1 MTATLTPEKRPAPAA
16 PPVGPRTTLA
26 PPSRNTVTAAV
37 LLFGLLAFSLW
48 SLGEMDLRIDFTY
61 ALSFL
66 ERTVPFVWPSLPDAL
81 WYSVL
86 TLAIVIS
93 GTVMAAV
100 LSIPVAYLAA
110 NNTTPAQSTRWL
122 GRFLSVTSRA
132 APDAIMAMIF
142 ALVIGQGALAGVLA
156 LGLHSI
162 GMISKLTADAIEQID
177 EGPRLALRAAGATRS
192 QEFWGAVWPQ
202 IMPSYI
208 ATVLHRTDINLRVS
222 VILGFVGVS
231 GLGYE
236 LSHALNTLNY
246 REAMPWAIIIFALC
260 VAFEIISSVVRKTLL
275 GVQPTG
281 RGLGDR
287 IVRRATRDR
296 ADGQKPAAGA
306 AAGRIRPW
314 TSERVKTTSF
324 AWIAVVAIVAS
335 VVISATQG
343 SNFTNF
349 WLNASIAFNR
359 LWPPAL
365 AESKWETTAEK
376 LFETVQIAGAATLL
390 ALVASAVIGS
400 FAARNVAPNAGVRGG
415 FRFLLVIIR
424 GLPELLLCIF
434 FIILTGLGPGAAV
447 IALGIGGV
455 GLLGKLMADSLEE
468 VNPGPE
474 RALRATGATRVQ
486 IFTSATLPQA
496 APAFVGHIL
505 YLFDTNIRAATILG
519 IVGAGGIGYMLAGA
533 ARINQHELLVLLLC
547 VLVIVFLV
555 EALSS
560 FIRQL
565 IK

>member
-1 MTATLTPEKRPAPAA
+1 MAA
-16 PPVGPRTTLA
+16 
-26 PPSRNTVTAAV
+26 
-37 LLFGLLAFSLW
+37 
-48 SLGEMDLRIDFTY
+48 
-61 ALSFL
+61 ALS
-66 ERTVPFVWPSLPDAL
+66 V
-81 WYSVL
+81 
-86 TLAIVIS
+86 
-93 GTVMAAV
+93 
-100 LSIPVAYLAA
+100 PVAYLAA
-110 NNTTPAQSTRWL
+110 QNTTPFRATRWL

-156 LGLHSI
+156 LGLHSV

-177 EGPRLALRAAGATRS
+177 EGPRLALRAAGATKG

-202 IMPSYI
+202 IMPSFV

-246 REAMPWAIIIFALC
+246 REAMPWAIIIFVLC
-260 VAFEIISSVVRKTLL
+260 VGFEVISSVVRKTLL

-287 IVRRATRDR
+287 IVRRASGVSPTVPAGPVVHSRVRPWTRDR
-296 ADGQKPAAGA
+296 V
-306 AAGRIRPW
+306 
-314 TSERVKTTSF
+314 TTTSF
-324 AWIAVVAIVAS
+324 AWIAVVAVVAS
-335 VVISATQG
+335 VWISATQG

-349 WLNASIAFNR
+349 WLNAGIAFNR

-365 AESKWETTAEK
+365 AESNWEATAEK

-390 ALVASAVIGS
+390 ALVFSIIIGS
-400 FAARNVAPNAGVRGG
+400 FAARNVAPNGAVRTG
-415 FRFLLVIIR
+415 FRFLLVGIR

-468 VNPGPE
+468 VDPGPE
-474 RALRATGATRVQ
+474 HALRATGATRAQ
-486 IFTSATLPQA
+486 IFVSATLPQA
-496 APAFVGHIL
+496 APAFVGHAL

-547 VLVIVFLV
+547 VLVIVFVV
-555 EALSS
+555 EAISS
-560 FIRQL
+560 WVRQL

>member
-1 MTATLTPEKRPAPAA
+1 VR
-16 PPVGPRTTLA
+16 
-26 PPSRNTVTAAV
+26 PSRNSITAAV
-37 LLFGLLAFSLW
+37 LLLGLLAFSLW

-61 ALSFL
+61 AMSFL
-66 ERTVPFVWPSLPDAL
+66 ERTVPFAWPSLADAL
-81 WYSVL
+81 WFSTL

-110 NNTTPAQSTRWL
+110 KNTSPAGGTRWL

-177 EGPRLALRAAGATRS
+177 EGPRLALRAAGATRG
-192 QEFWGAVWPQ
+192 QEFWGAIWPQ
-202 IMPSYI
+202 IMPSFI

-246 REAMPWAIIIFALC
+246 REAMPWAIIIFVLC
-260 VAFEIISSVVRKTLL
+260 VAFEIVSSVVRKTLL

-287 IVRRATRDR
+287 IVRRASK
-296 ADGQKPAAGA
+296 APAGPELRPATA
-306 AAGRIRPW
+306 HGRIRPW
-314 TSERVKTTSF
+314 TGERVKTTAF
-324 AWIAVVAIVAS
+324 AWIAVVAIGAS

-349 WLNASIAFNR
+349 WTNAGIAFNR

-365 AESKWETTAEK
+365 AESKWEATAEK
-376 LFETVQIAGAATLL
+376 LFETVQIAGAATLV
-390 ALVASAVIGS
+390 ALLFSIVIGS
-400 FAARNVAPNAGVRGG
+400 FAARNVAPNGGVRTG
-415 FRFLLVIIR
+415 FRFLLVGIR

-474 RALRATGATRVQ
+474 RALRATGATRAQ
-486 IFTSATLPQA
+486 IFASATLPQA
-496 APAFVGHIL
+496 APAFIGHIL

-547 VLVIVFLV
+547 VLVIVFIV

-560 FIRQL
+560 WIRQL